1 MRQRVISLAL
11 LICLV
16 TPTIPAAIADNANP
30 PKIVSVEQVTKGPY
44 TIGDIVTFKV
54 NYTGGNPGIKS
65 IEIRGAGSKNTCV
78 SQLAN
83 LISRANF
90 TPLLVLASLK
100 WEKGKSINSAYSSS
114 SLVSGFVIP
123 CENNRDLWEVSILDE
138 TGLTDSI
145 SWEPF
150 SPTKPTSLIVESIPT
165 DFNTPIGEIKP
176 KKIGD
181 KVSIKN
187 IPKTPIVGSK
197 YELPRVTQGGLPIYW
212 NAGGGCVIEYQTFL
226 IDIGGT
232 LKITK
237 PLTCNLRAEVLIN
250 DKFNSPQYSAN
261 IKFQGIKGGNST
273 STSGVYKAKK

>member
-1 MRQRVISLAL
+1 MKRMAISSAL
-11 LICLV
+11 ILSLV
-16 TPTIPAAIADNANP
+16 FSAINPAIADNANP

-44 TIGDIVTFKV
+44 TIGDIVTFKI
-54 NYTGGNPGIKS
+54 NYTGGNPGIKG
-65 IEIRGAGSKNTCV
+65 IEIRGAGSRNTCL
-78 SQLAN
+78 SQSAN
-83 LISRANF
+83 LISRAGF
-90 TPLLVLASLK
+90 VSLFPLASVK
-100 WEKGKSINSAYSSS
+100 WEKGKSIATPYSSS
-114 SLVSGFVIP
+114 SLVSGFIIP
-123 CENNRDLWEVSILDE
+123 CDQNRDLWQVSILDE

-145 SWEPF
+145 SWGPF
-150 SPTKPTSLIVESIPT
+150 STGIPSYLVVESIPT

-181 KVSIKN
+181 KVLIKN
-187 IPKTPIVGSK
+187 IPKTPKVGSK

-237 PLTCNLRAEVLIN
+237 PLACNLRAEVLIN

-261 IKFQGIKGGNST
+261 IKFQGLKGGNST

>member
-30 PKIVSVEQVTKGPY
+30 PKIISVEQVTKGPY

-54 NYTGGNPGIKS
+54 NYAGGNPGIKS
-65 IEIRGAGSKNTCV
+65 IEISGAGSKNTCI
-78 SQLAN
+78 SQSAN
-83 LISRANF
+83 LIGKAG
-90 TPLLVLASLK
+90 LVSLFPLASVK
-100 WEKGKSINSAYSSS
+100 WEKGKSVNTAYSSS

-123 CENNRDLWEVSILDE
+123 CLNNRELWEVSILDE

-145 SWEPF
+145 SWDPF

-187 IPKTPIVGSK
+187 IPKAPKVGSK

-212 NAGGGCVIEYQTFL
+212 SAGGGCVIEYKTFL

-232 LKITK
+232 LKFTK
-237 PLTCNLRAEVLIN
+237 PLTCNLRSEVLIN

-261 IKFQGIKGGNST
+261 IKFQGLKGGNST